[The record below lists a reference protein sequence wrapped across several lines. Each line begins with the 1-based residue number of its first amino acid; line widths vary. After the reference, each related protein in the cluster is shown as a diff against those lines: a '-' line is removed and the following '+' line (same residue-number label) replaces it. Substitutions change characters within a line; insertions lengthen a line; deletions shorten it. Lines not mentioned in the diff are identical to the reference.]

1 MFYNTNN
8 AIVLFTWVFLK
19 RPIVC
24 ENIFDY
30 LNVSCGGSGTTTVYM
45 ELKFIAPSCI
55 VGTLFNCG
63 ALNMWTLTYP
73 SLSTIAT
80 SISSDYL
87 FWKFMTTLSFFHH
100 FFHHFFFIFQAF
112 YSFCFFLTTPI
123 FFENQTIGTTFVNN
137 TSLCSICI
145 DC

>member
-1 MFYNTNN
+1 MHKPLQ
-8 AIVLFTWVFLK
+8 IVYVLHLIPQCFITQTMQECYSLGFFLK

-63 ALNMWTLTYP
+63 ALNM
-73 SLSTIAT
+73 
-80 SISSDYL
+80 
-87 FWKFMTTLSFFHH
+87 
-100 FFHHFFFIFQAF
+100 
-112 YSFCFFLTTPI
+112 
-123 FFENQTIGTTFVNN
+123 
-137 TSLCSICI
+137 
-145 DC
+145 